1 VNVAGLLIDDAD
13 LPKLDGHK
21 PYLGANG
28 YAYISSHATGPLTV
42 HSQII
47 GPIPPGHHI
56 DHINGNK
63 LDNRRENLRVVSAS
77 VNQANRKRL
86 NKNNS
91 SGMRGVSLTKLSKK
105 KPWKAQIMANR
116 KQLHLGLFATKE
128 EAIAARI
135 AAEIKYYGEE
145 CSREAA

>member
-1 VNVAGLLIDDAD
+1 MTLAGLLIDNAD
-13 LPKLDGHK
+13 ISKLGGHK

-28 YAYISSHATGPLTV
+28 YAYISSHATGPRTV
-42 HSQII
+42 HSTVI
-47 GPIPPGHHI
+47 GPIPDGHHI

-91 SGMRGVSLTKLSKK
+91 SGIRVVSLTKLSKK
-105 KPWKAQIMANR
+105 NP
-116 KQLHLGLFATKE
+116 
-128 EAIAARI
+128 
-135 AAEIKYYGEE
+135 
-145 CSREAA
+145 